1 MNVRFFLIAIVTVL
15 GSAAGFSQSN
25 LLNAK
30 KPSEIGLKTAAQL
43 ISDNDKPLAYGYVHD
58 RDILMG
64 KSTWEIIDLSGSS
77 ISAFKLL
84 IH

>member
-1 MNVRFFLIAIVTVL
+1 MLEIFTSYYFPYWKLCSFA
-15 GSAAGFSQSN
+15 QSN

-30 KPSEIGLKTAAQL
+30 TPDQIGLKTAAQL

-64 KSTWEIIDLSGSS
+64 KTVWEIIDLSE
-77 ISAFKLL
+77 KLIL
-84 IH
+84 LCIFL